1 MSVLSKIMGATKC
14 FSFTRIFTTRDVLA
28 LGKRSNV
35 DKSLSRLVD
44 RKWLERLS
52 PGVFRRFKYNNKPAD
67 PAQVAAAKAISFGR
81 SIATISPLNPQLH
94 QIMPRLKVKTKT
106 NFDLPQIFFAI
117 EGRTSSF
124 VYGKVRIV
132 LKGIAPRK
140 LALGESFFGRILR
153 LAWLE
158 GVHNSEQLSQYLDKE
173 APHLTMQESQHT
185 SRFLHY
191 LPWWLAE
198 PWREFLARQDCMVL

>member
-1 MSVLSKIMGATKC
+1 MSVLSKIIAATKC

-28 LGKRSNV
+28 LGKRSAV
-35 DKSLSRLVD
+35 DKALSRLVES
-44 RKWLERLS
+44 RWIERLS
-52 PGVFRRFKYNNKPAD
+52 PGVFRRYRYNNKPAD
-67 PAQVAAAKAISFGR
+67 PAQVAAAKATSFGR
-81 SIATISPLNPQLH
+81 SIATLKPLKDQGNR
-94 QIMPRLKVKTKT
+94 PRFKVRCKS
-106 NFDLPQIFFAI
+106 NSELPQIYFAI
-117 EGRTSSF
+117 KGRTSSF

-158 GVHNSEQLSQYLDKE
+158 GVHNSEQLSQFLDRE
-173 APHLTMQESQHT
+173 APLITMQESKHT

-198 PWREFLARQDCMVL
+198 PWREFLDWQKCLVL